1 MPPDW
6 LISILTAIIG
16 GLSGAGGLAAYLR
29 MRTETRQA
37 AAARQDE
44 FTLKLRDA
52 LDKDEAEFRTA
63 VYNAYLAEVTRNR
76 DLDDRLGETQKQ
88 LTTITGERDLFKR
101 QLEQAQTD
109 LSAAHA
115 KIRHL
120 ESEIAQLQAHNQKES
135 A

>member
-1 MPPDW
+1 MPDW
-6 LISILTAIIG
+6 AISLLTALIG

-29 MRTETRQA
+29 MRAETRQT

-63 VYNAYLAEVTRNR
+63 VYNAYLAEVTRNK
-76 DLDDRLGETQKQ
+76 DLDSRLTETQRQ
-88 LTTITGERDLFKR
+88 LVLITGERDLFKR
-101 QLEQAQTD
+101 QLEQAQAD

-120 ESEIAQLQAHNQKES
+120 EGEIAQLQQQQREHA
-135 A
+135 

>member
-1 MPPDW
+1 MPDW
-6 LISILTAIIG
+6 LISIIIALIS
-16 GLSGAGGLAAYLR
+16 GLSGAGGVVTYLR
-29 MRTETRQA
+29 MRTDARTA
-37 AAARQDE
+37 AAARQDDY
-44 FTLKLRDA
+44 TLKLRDA

-76 DLDDRLGETQKQ
+76 DLDGRLAETQKQ
-88 LTTITGERDLFKR
+88 LLGITGERDSFKR

-120 ESEIAQLQAHNQKES
+120 ESEIAQLQAHNQKEP